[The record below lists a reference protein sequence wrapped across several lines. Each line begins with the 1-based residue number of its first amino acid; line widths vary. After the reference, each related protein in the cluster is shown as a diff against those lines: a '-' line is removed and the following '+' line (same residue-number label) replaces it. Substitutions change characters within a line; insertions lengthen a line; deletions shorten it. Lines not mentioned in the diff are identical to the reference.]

1 MQIDL
6 SQCIKC
12 QFVYLIVYYDVYYV
26 VTIMYIYADDRNELN
41 YKSVPNLHC
50 MQTPP
55 VLIFIAECQL
65 TGAWNK
71 IAESLTMHT

>member
-26 VTIMYIYADDRNELN
+26 VTIMYIYADDHNELN

-55 VLIFIAECQL
+55 VLIFIAMPAHRSMEQ
-65 TGAWNK
+65 NSRK
-71 IAESLTMHT
+71 SNHT